1 MLLLVEKGVRCGIRS
16 AIQWYA
22 NVYNKDTWKIIIKI
36 KNLYILTYNFYGW
49 AIPQKLPLDGVGW
62 VQNISQFKKY
72 FIEKYKEDSDE
83 GHFLEIDIYYPE
95 KFYGFHNDLNYLPKR
110 MKVERV
116 GKRIANL
123 HDKKKMLYTYQFQNK
138 H

>member
-1 MLLLVEKGVRCGIRS
+1 MKDYHKNKEF
-16 AIQWYA
+16 
-22 NVYNKDTWKIIIKI
+22 VYLNCWDI
-36 KNLYILTYNFYGW
+36 NNFYGW

-62 VQNISQFKKY
+62 VQNTSQFKKD

-95 KFYGFHNDLNYLPKR
+95 KFYGFHNDLNCLPKR

-116 GKRIANL
+116 GKLIANL
-123 HDKKKMLYTYQFQNK
+123 HDKKENVIHIPISKQALNYRLVSK
-138 H
+138 SA

>member
-1 MLLLVEKGVRCGIRS
+1 M
-16 AIQWYA
+16 
-22 NVYNKDTWKIIIKI
+22 
-36 KNLYILTYNFYGW
+36 YILTYNFYGW

-72 FIEKYKEDSDE
+72 FIEKYKEDGDE

-110 MKVERV
+110 MKVERENLSPTCMI
-116 GKRIANL
+116 KRKCYTHTNFKTSIKL
-123 HDKKKMLYTYQFQNK
+123 QISIKKCLESLTLIKKLG
-138 H
+138 